1 MIVITKQHEGLIW
14 KHTRKLGIKTSTL
27 QYKVSGLCCPFSLPR
42 CPNLPPY
49 FLPNRSKLCS
59 TFTTMYG
66 ILNKRPYHNGFV
78 RNSLSKGD
86 FNCGA
91 SSQTAII
98 LNYFL
103 SYVPSNFF
111 AFPKF
116 SSNFLSSSQFPPSL
130 VCFSCFSLPWQYVL
144 PMVQKLPVS
153 AKICTYAQEKRSWL

>member
-1 MIVITKQHEGLIW
+1 MFIRLGLTGNHHS
-14 KHTRKLGIKTSTL
+14 HTQKWYYELLILNSYFHNAPTTTI
-27 QYKVSGLCCPFSLPR
+27 
-42 CPNLPPY
+42 
-49 FLPNRSKLCS
+49 FLPNWSKLCS
-59 TFTTMYG
+59 TFTFTMYG
-66 ILNKRPYHNGFV
+66 ILNKRPYRNGFV

-91 SSQTAII
+91 SSKTAII